1 MELIVLK
8 VGDVNTTQFVLAE
21 ADGEFGSGHGTAL
34 HTCALTMVYS
44 EVSVYLELVCDK
56 VLEEEAGVKECEFC
70 EWCRLTVKISS
81 LCQFVL
87 YCHNSCQYLLILIC

>member
-21 ADGEFGSGHGTAL
+21 ADAEFGSGHGTAL
-34 HTCALTMVYS
+34 HTCALTMVYT

-56 VLEEEAGVKECEFC
+56 VLKEEASVKECEFC
-70 EWCRLTVKISS
+70 EWCRLKFPHCV
-81 LCQFVL
+81 
-87 YCHNSCQYLLILIC
+87 NSFYIVIIVVNIY